1 MATESFRAA
10 VENQGVRTG
19 ADEPSVPA
27 AQRAWHQVFAPLA
40 RPAGRPRLPFP
51 SGTRAAILGR
61 MTRSYARLL
70 LVFGALL
77 FAAAQV
83 LLLGRIL
90 GDPAHGL
97 LVPIGYG
104 LFACGYCIQAG
115 GYSIFVSKL
124 PFQEAASVL
133 RAAFVLFGTGSVAVT
148 AGSVF
153 FLVFDLRAQNTA
165 AIIVAGILQIAAA
178 AALSGGW
185 LVWGLAARGEAG
197 VELFGAAQGSVG
209 AAS

>member
-1 MATESFRAA
+1 MDGR
-10 VENQGVRTG
+10 
-19 ADEPSVPA
+19 
-27 AQRAWHQVFAPLA
+27 LA
-40 RPAGRPRLPFP
+40 LPFP

-61 MTRSYARLL
+61 MTRSSARLL
-70 LVFGALL
+70 LVLGALL
-77 FAAAQV
+77 FAAAQI

-104 LFACGYCIQAG
+104 VFACGYCVQAG

-124 PFQEAASVL
+124 PFQEAAVVL
-133 RAAFVLFGTGSVAVT
+133 RAAFVLFGTGSFAAT

-153 FLVFDLRAQNTA
+153 FLVSDLRGQSTA
-165 AIIVAGILQIAAA
+165 AIIVAGILQTAAA
-178 AALSGGW
+178 AALGGGW
-185 LVWGLAARGEAG
+185 LVWALAGRGEAE